1 MLRLLGGTR
10 QRKLKAVNLNHIF
23 MLPDISI
30 FILTLNEEQNV
41 DICLESVRDFDDVV
55 VLDSFS
61 SDKTVELAEAKGAR
75 VVQRKF
81 DNWAA
86 HQNWAMANIEFKH
99 KWVFYLDADERMT
112 PELQAEI
119 TAIAAN
125 EQEQRRG
132 FSVGRTNYFMG
143 RTITHCYP
151 AVPIMRFFQPKY
163 IRYERLVNP
172 IALIDGETGHL
183 SHRFLHYNFSKGLT
197 EWFDKHNKYALSEAK
212 EGLKALREQDPDV
225 SLFSKDPAL
234 KRVALKNLALRLP
247 GRPFVKFLYLYI
259 LRRGFLDGKAGF
271 TYCILQSIY
280 EYLIDLKMWEL
291 KRTEKGLPV

>member
-1 MLRLLGGTR
+1 
-10 QRKLKAVNLNHIF
+10 

>member
-1 MLRLLGGTR
+1 MSP
-10 QRKLKAVNLNHIF
+10 V
-23 MLPDISI
+23 SI
-30 FILTLNEEQNV
+30 FILTLNEEQN
-41 DICLESVRDFDDVV
+41 IEACLDSVAFADDVV
-55 VLDSFS
+55 VLDSYS
-61 SDKTVELAEAKGAR
+61 SDDTVALAEAKGAR

-81 DNWAA
+81 ENWAA

-112 PELQAEI
+112 PELQADI
-119 TAIAAN
+119 LAIAAN
-125 EQEQRRG
+125 DADTKRG
-132 FSVGRTNYFMG
+132 YFVGRTNYFMG

-151 AVPIMRFFQPKY
+151 PVPIMRFFQPKF

-172 IALIDGETGHL
+172 IAIIDGETGDL
-183 SHRFLHYNFSKGLT
+183 DSRFLHYNFSKGLT
-197 EWFDKHNKYALSEAK
+197 EWFDKHNKYSLSEAK

-225 SLFSKDPAL
+225 SIFSKDRAL

-247 GRPFVKFLYLYI
+247 GRPFAKFIYLYV
-259 LRRGFLDGKAGF
+259 LKMGFLDGKAGF

-291 KRTEKGLPV
+291 KRREKNLPV

>member
-1 MLRLLGGTR
+1 MS
-10 QRKLKAVNLNHIF
+10 V
-23 MLPDISI
+23 SI
-30 FILTLNEEQNV
+30 FILTLNEASNIEA
-41 DICLESVRDFDDVV
+41 CLDSVAFADEVV
-55 VLDSFS
+55 MLDSFS
-61 SDKTVELAEAKGAR
+61 TDETVALAEAKGAR

-112 PELQAEI
+112 PELQQEI
-119 TAIAAN
+119 QALAAN
-125 EQEQRRG
+125 EQDTKHG
-132 FSVGRTNYFMG
+132 YFVGRTNYFMG

-151 AVPIMRFFQPKY
+151 PVPIMRFFQPKY

-172 IALIDGETGHL
+172 IAIVDGETGHL
-183 SHRFLHYNFSKGLT
+183 QNRFLHYNFSKGLT
-197 EWFDKHNKYALSEAK
+197 EWFEKHNKYSLSEAK

-225 SLFSKDPAL
+225 SVFSKDRAL

-247 GRPFVKFLYLYI
+247 GRPFAKFFYLYI
-259 LRRGFLDGKAGF
+259 LKRGFLDGRAGF

-291 KRTEKGLPV
+291 KRREKGLPV

>member
-1 MLRLLGGTR
+1 
-10 QRKLKAVNLNHIF
+10 
-23 MLPDISI
+23 MLPNVSI
-30 FILTLNEEQNV
+30 FILTLNEEINV
-41 DICLESVRDFDDVV
+41 DACLESVRDFDDVV

-61 SDKTVELAEAKGAR
+61 SDKTVELTEAKGAR

-86 HQNWAMANIEFKH
+86 HQNWAMGNIEFKH

-112 PELQAEI
+112 PELKAEI

-125 EQEQRRG
+125 GDESRRG

-143 RTITHCYP
+143 RTIVHCYP
-151 AVPIMRFFQPKY
+151 AVPIMRFFRPEH

-183 SHRFLHYNFSKGLT
+183 EHRFLHYNFSKGLT
-197 EWFDKHNKYALSEAK
+197 EWFNKHNKYSLFEAK

-225 SLFSKDPAL
+225 SLFSKDPTL
-234 KRVALKNLALRLP
+234 RRVALKNLALRLP
-247 GRPFVKFLYLYI
+247 GRPFVKFIYLYI
-259 LRRGFLDGKAGF
+259 LRMGFLDGKAGF

>member
-1 MLRLLGGTR
+1 MS
-10 QRKLKAVNLNHIF
+10 V
-23 MLPDISI
+23 SI
-30 FILTLNEEQNV
+30 FILTLNEACNIEA
-41 DICLESVRDFDDVV
+41 CLDSVAFADDVV

-61 SDKTVELAEAKGAR
+61 SDETVELAEAKGAR

-86 HQNWAMANIEFKH
+86 HQNWAMANVEFKN

-119 TAIAAN
+119 LAIVSN
-125 EQEQRRG
+125 ENETRRG

-143 RTITHCYP
+143 RTIEHCYP

-172 IALIDGETGHL
+172 IALIDGDTGHL
-183 SHRFLHYNFSKGLT
+183 KHRFLHYNFSKGLT

-247 GRPFVKFLYLYI
+247 GRPFIKFLYLYV
-259 LRRGFLDGKAGF
+259 LRMGFLDGRAGF

-291 KRTEKGLPV
+291 KRSEQGLPI

>member
-1 MLRLLGGTR
+1 M
-10 QRKLKAVNLNHIF
+10 KSV
-23 MLPDISI
+23 SI
-30 FILTLNEEQNV
+30 FILTLNEEQN
-41 DICLESVRDFDDVV
+41 IEACLDSVAFADDVV
-55 VLDSFS
+55 VLDSYS
-61 SDKTVELAEAKGAR
+61 SDDTVALAEAKGAR

-81 DNWAA
+81 DNWAS
-86 HQNWAMANIEFKH
+86 HQNWAMANIEFKN

-112 PELQAEI
+112 PELQADI
-119 TAIAAN
+119 LAIAAN
-125 EQEQRRG
+125 DADTRKG
-132 FSVGRTNYFMG
+132 YFVGRTNYFMG

-151 AVPIMRFFQPKY
+151 PVPIMRFFQPQC

-172 IALIDGETGHL
+172 IAIIDGETGDL
-183 SHRFLHYNFSKGLT
+183 KNRFLHYNFSKGLT
-197 EWFDKHNKYALSEAK
+197 EWFDKHNNYALSEAK

-225 SLFSKDPAL
+225 SIFSKDRAL

-247 GRPFVKFLYLYI
+247 GRPFAKFLYLYI
-259 LRRGFLDGKAGF
+259 LKLGVLDGRAGF

>member
-1 MLRLLGGTR
+1 MNP
-10 QRKLKAVNLNHIF
+10 V
-23 MLPDISI
+23 SI
-30 FILTLNEEQNV
+30 FILTLNEAKNIEE
-41 DICLESVRDFDDVV
+41 CLKSVEAFDDIV
-55 VLDSFS
+55 VLDSYS
-61 SDKTVELAEAKGAR
+61 TDDTVQLAETKGAR

-81 DNWAA
+81 DNWAS

-112 PELQAEI
+112 PELQNDI
-119 TAIAAN
+119 LAIAN
-125 EQEQRRG
+125 DPNGRCRG
-132 FSVGRTNYFMG
+132 YFCGRTNYFMG
-143 RTITHCYP
+143 RPISHCYP

-172 IALIDGETGHL
+172 IAIVDGETGNIE
-183 SHRFLHYNFSKGLT
+183 SRFLHYNFSKGLT
-197 EWFDKHNKYALSEAK
+197 EWFDKHNKYALAEAK

-225 SLFSKDPAL
+225 SLFSKDRAL

-247 GRPFVKFLYLYI
+247 GRPFAKFMYLYI
-259 LRRGFLDGKAGF
+259 LKMGFLDGRAGF

>member
-1 MLRLLGGTR
+1 M
-10 QRKLKAVNLNHIF
+10 NN
-23 MLPDISI
+23 ISI

-41 DICLESVRDFDDVV
+41 GQCLDSVADFDDVV

-61 SDKTVELAEAKGAR
+61 TDRTIEFAKAKGAH
-75 VVQRKF
+75 VVQREF

-86 HQNWAMANIEFKH
+86 HQNWAMANLVFKH

-112 PELQAEI
+112 PELRDEI
-119 TAIAAN
+119 LAIAAN
-125 EQEQRRG
+125 EDEIRRG

-143 RTITHCYP
+143 RTISHCYP
-151 AVPIMRFFQPKY
+151 AVPIMRFFQPRY

-172 IALIDGETGHL
+172 IAFVDGKTGHL
-183 SHRFLHYNFSKGLT
+183 QHRFIHYNFSKGLT
-197 EWFDKHNKYALSEAK
+197 EWFEKHNKYSLSEAK
-212 EGLKALREQDPDV
+212 EGLRAMREQNACV

-234 KRVALKNLALRLP
+234 KRVALKNIALRLP
-247 GRPFVKFLYLYI
+247 GRPFAKFIYLYI
-259 LRRGFLDGKAGF
+259 FRMGFLDGRAGF

>member
-1 MLRLLGGTR
+1 MSS
-10 QRKLKAVNLNHIF
+10 V
-23 MLPDISI
+23 SI
-30 FILTLNEEQNV
+30 FILTLNEASNIEA
-41 DICLESVRDFDDVV
+41 CLDSVSFADDVV

-61 SDKTVELAEAKGAR
+61 TDDTVALVEAKGAR

-86 HQNWAMANIEFKH
+86 HQNWAMANIDFKH

-112 PELQAEI
+112 PELQADI
-119 TAIAAN
+119 LAIANNPDEA
-125 EQEQRRG
+125 RRG
-132 FSVGRTNYFMG
+132 YFCGRTNYFMG
-143 RTITHCYP
+143 RKIEHCYP
-151 AVPIMRFFQPKY
+151 PVPIMRFFQPKR

-172 IALIDGETGHL
+172 IAIINGETGHL
-183 SHRFLHYNFSKGLT
+183 GSRFLHYNFSKGLT
-197 EWFDKHNKYALSEAK
+197 EWFDKHNKYSLSEAK

-225 SLFSKDPAL
+225 SIFSKDRAL

-247 GRPFVKFLYLYI
+247 GRPFAKFTYLYV
-259 LRRGFLDGKAGF
+259 LKMGFLDGKAGF
-271 TYCILQSIY
+271 TYCVLQSIY

>member
-1 MLRLLGGTR
+1 M
-10 QRKLKAVNLNHIF
+10 
-23 MLPDISI
+23 ISI
-30 FILTLNEEQNV
+30 FILTLNEETN
-41 DICLESVRDFDDVV
+41 IEACLESVASFDDVV
-55 VLDSFS
+55 VLDSYS
-61 SDKTVELAEAKGAR
+61 ADDTVKLAEAKGAR

-86 HQNWAMANIEFKH
+86 HQNWAMSNIEFKN

-112 PELQAEI
+112 PELLQEI
-119 TAIAAN
+119 VAIAAN
-125 EQEQRRG
+125 EKEMRRG

-151 AVPIMRFFQPKY
+151 AVPIMRFFQPKH

-172 IALIDGETGHL
+172 IAIVDGETGSL
-183 SHRFLHYNFSKGLT
+183 ESRFLHYNFSKGLT
-197 EWFDKHNKYALSEAK
+197 EWFDKHNKYSLAEAK
-212 EGLKALREQDPDV
+212 EGLKALREQGPDV

-247 GRPFVKFLYLYI
+247 GRPFAKFVYLYI
-259 LRRGFLDGKAGF
+259 FRMGFLDGRAGF

-280 EYLIDLKMWEL
+280 EYLIDLKMREL
-291 KRTEKGLPV
+291 KRNEKGLLV

>member
-1 MLRLLGGTR
+1 M
-10 QRKLKAVNLNHIF
+10 QPN
-23 MLPDISI
+23 ISI

-41 DICLESVRDFDDVV
+41 DACLASVRDFDDVV

-61 SDKTVELAEAKGAR
+61 SDDTVALAEAKGAR

-86 HQNWAMANIEFKH
+86 HQNWAMGNIEFKH

-112 PELQAEI
+112 PELQDEI
-119 TAIAAN
+119 MAIAAN
-125 EQEQRRG
+125 EDAPQRG

-143 RTITHCYP
+143 RTIEHCYP

-183 SHRFLHYNFSKGLT
+183 QHRFLHYNFSKGLT
-197 EWFDKHNKYALSEAK
+197 EWFDKHNKYSLSEAK
-212 EGLKALREQDPDV
+212 EGLKALREVDPDV
-225 SLFSKDPAL
+225 SLFSKEPAL

-247 GRPFVKFLYLYI
+247 GRPFAKFLYLYV
-259 LRRGFLDGKAGF
+259 LRLGFLDGKAGF

>member
-1 MLRLLGGTR
+1 M
-10 QRKLKAVNLNHIF
+10 KSV
-23 MLPDISI
+23 SI
-30 FILTLNEEQNV
+30 FILTLNEAQN
-41 DICLESVRDFDDVV
+41 IEACLDSVAFADDVV
-55 VLDSFS
+55 VLDSYS
-61 SDKTVELAEAKGAR
+61 SDQTVELAEAKGAR

-86 HQNWAMANIEFKH
+86 HQNWAMANIKFKH
-99 KWVFYLDADERMT
+99 DWVFYLDADERMT
-112 PELQAEI
+112 PELQRDI
-119 TAIAAN
+119 LSIAN
-125 EQEQRRG
+125 NDREQKRG
-132 FSVGRTNYFMG
+132 YFCGRTNYFMG

-151 AVPIMRFFQPKY
+151 AVPIMRFFQPGH

-172 IALIDGETGHL
+172 IAIVDGETGNL
-183 SHRFLHYNFSKGLT
+183 KSRFLHYNFSKGLT
-197 EWFDKHNKYALSEAK
+197 EWFDKHNKYSLSEAK

-225 SLFSKDPAL
+225 SLFSKDKAL

-247 GRPFVKFLYLYI
+247 GRPFMKFFYLYFLKLGI
-259 LRRGFLDGKAGF
+259 LDGRAGF